1 MEEDITKAIFSTI
14 EEINLQ
20 LPRDQR
26 LEATLDAPLFG
37 ESGPLDSLGLVNLI
51 VLTEQNV
58 QACTGRPVT
67 LANEEAFSVKDS
79 PFQSVRRLVEYISGL
94 LQKDACG

>member
-1 MEEDITKAIFSTI
+1 MEELITSAVFSTI

-20 LPRDQR
+20 LPKEQR
-26 LEATLDAPLFG
+26 LEKTLDAPLFG

-58 QACTGRPVT
+58 QATTGKSVT

-79 PFQSVRRLVEYISGL
+79 PFQSVRRLVEYISAL
-94 LQKDACG
+94 LQKDAHG

>member
-1 MEEDITKAIFSTI
+1 MEEEITKAIFSTI

-26 LEATLDAPLFG
+26 LQTSLDAPLFG

-58 QACTGRPVT
+58 EACTGKTVS
-67 LANEEAFSVKDS
+67 LANEEVFSVKDT
-79 PFQSVRRLVEYISGL
+79 PFQSVRRLVEYISML
-94 LQKDACG
+94 LERDAHG

>member
-1 MEEDITKAIFSTI
+1 MEEQITKAILNTI

-20 LPRDQR
+20 LPKDQR
-26 LEATLDAPLFG
+26 LERTLDAPLFG

-58 QACTGRPVT
+58 EACTGRAVS
-67 LANEEAFSVKDS
+67 LANEEVFSVKDS
-79 PFQSVRRLVEYISGL
+79 PFQSGRRLVEYVSML
-94 LQKDACG
+94 LEKNANG